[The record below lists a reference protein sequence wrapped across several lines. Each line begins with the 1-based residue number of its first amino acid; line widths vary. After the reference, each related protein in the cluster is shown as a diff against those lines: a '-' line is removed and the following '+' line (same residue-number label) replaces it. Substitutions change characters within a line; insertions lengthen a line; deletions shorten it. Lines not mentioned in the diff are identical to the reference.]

1 MPKTTK
7 EQLAAIKSDYEYV
20 KRTYGDVIDFTGSG
34 MESTQLDN
42 MLKSPCNE
50 TAFDCFR
57 ERLIA
62 LFEDGYEES
71 DRQSRALPYFDDER
85 LQTIGER
92 YLLPIPAIDIQ

>member
-57 ERLIA
+57 VRLIA
-62 LFEDGYEES
+62 AQINAFKPDH
-71 DRQSRALPYFDDER
+71 QF
-85 LQTIGER
+85 
-92 YLLPIPAIDIQ
+92 